1 MTLKKNDEITLEITA
16 LTSQGSGVGHFEKMA
31 VFVEGAVTGDLLLIH
46 IIKVKKSYAVGII
59 KKIIK
64 PSKHRIQ
71 SDCPVSEKCGGCC
84 YRHIDY
90 AHELEMKKQTVQ
102 DALTRIGGLDIEVE
116 EILTSGTV
124 NRYRNKGQYPIAM
137 DLSGKTLIG
146 FYAKRSHRII
156 DCPDCMLAP
165 EEFKKILE
173 VVRIWTA
180 KAGISIYDEK
190 TGRGTLRHIYL
201 RKGFKTAQT
210 MVCLVINADDV
221 AKKDLLIKDLTEA
234 DKTICSVV
242 LNINKNSTNVILG
255 DKCKTIYGK
264 DYIEDELCSL
274 CFRISALS
282 FYQVNPETAQILYEK
297 AKEFAAPKK
306 SDTVLDLYCG
316 AGTIG
321 LSMADSAKEIIGVE
335 IIPQAI
341 ENAKENAKL
350 NKIENARFICD
361 DAAGAAETFLK
372 EGLSPDIIILDP
384 PRKGCSKDVINAAVS
399 MNPQRV
405 VYVSCDPATLARDCR
420 IFSELGYE
428 ARRAVAVDMFPRTN
442 HVESVVQLVR
452 KTPDTHI
459 DFEIDLDEL

>member
-16 LTSQGSGVGHFEKMA
+16 LSSQGSGVGHYEKMA
-31 VFVEGAVTGDLLLIH
+31 VFVEGAVTGDRLLIH

-64 PSKHRIQ
+64 PSKYRIP
-71 SDCPVSEKCGGCC
+71 SDCCVSEKCGGCC

-90 AHELEMKKQTVQ
+90 EHELEMKKQTVQ
-102 DALTRIGGLDIEVE
+102 DALTRIGGLDIQVE
-116 EILTSGTV
+116 EILASGKS

-137 DLSGKTLIG
+137 DKSGKTLIG

-156 DCPDCMLAP
+156 DSGDCMLAP

-173 VVRIWTA
+173 VIRIWAA
-180 KAGISIYDEK
+180 KAGISIYDEE
-190 TGRGTLRHIYL
+190 TGRGILRHIYL
-201 RKGFKTAQT
+201 RKGHKTAQT
-210 MVCLVINADDV
+210 MACLVINADDV
-221 AKKDLLIKDLTEA
+221 SKKDLLIKELTEA
-234 DKTICSVV
+234 DETICSIV

-274 CFRISALS
+274 RFRISALS

-297 AKEFAAPKK
+297 AKEFAKPSK

-316 AGTIG
+316 TGTIG
-321 LSMADSAKEIIGVE
+321 LSMADSAKKIIGVE

-350 NKIENARFICD
+350 NRIENARFICD
-361 DAAGAAETFLK
+361 DAAGAAETLLK
-372 EGLSPDIIILDP
+372 EGLFPDIIILDP
-384 PRKGCSKDVINAAVS
+384 PRKGCSKEVIDTAVS
-399 MNPQRV
+399 MNPERI
-405 VYVSCDPATLARDCR
+405 VYVSCDPATLARDCKL
-420 IFSELGYE
+420 FSQLGYKAE
-428 ARRAVAVDMFPRTN
+428 RVVAVDMFPRTN
-442 HVESVVQLVR
+442 HVETVCLMSR
-452 KTPDTHI
+452 
-459 DFEIDLDEL
+459 